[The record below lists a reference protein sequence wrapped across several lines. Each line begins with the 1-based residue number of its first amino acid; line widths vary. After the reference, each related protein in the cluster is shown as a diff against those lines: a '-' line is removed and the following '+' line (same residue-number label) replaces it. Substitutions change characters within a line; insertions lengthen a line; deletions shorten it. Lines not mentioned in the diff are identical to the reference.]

1 MRQDSFKTRLNPVQK
16 CNKSEEQKKVLGD
29 SNKVYEAW
37 ERRYYWFFYDFTT
50 IMFVTKYEAVKVEGI
65 KILTPNQLLDRF
77 STTFAQVKAG
87 NASDNLLS
95 EIRQIFY

>member
-1 MRQDSFKTRLNPVQK
+1 
-16 CNKSEEQKKVLGD
+16 
-29 SNKVYEAW
+29 
-37 ERRYYWFFYDFTT
+37 
-50 IMFVTKYEAVKVEGI
+50 MFVTKYEAVKVEGI
-65 KILTPNQLLDRF
+65 KILTPNQLLDLF

>member
-1 MRQDSFKTRLNPVQK
+1 MREKILLIFLW
-16 CNKSEEQKKVLGD
+16 L
-29 SNKVYEAW
+29 
-37 ERRYYWFFYDFTT
+37 YYDYV
-50 IMFVTKYEAVKVEGI
+50 VTKYEAVKVEGI